1 MHDLNGSDQ
10 TMVPEQLLFELDGF
24 VRRGGP
30 AEHEYDVLSALF
42 DKLHGFAKVRRGDKI
57 DRPAGGGGVFNV
69 FGPFNTTDTNQGFVH
84 TCPRGYYGDFEIIER
99 IYERRT
105 SSDPA
110 LRRWDQYFNW
120 TTPVRAVRARKD
132 YCIELFD
139 KTVRSRQAPTRIL
152 NVASG
157 PCRDIY
163 EFLTS
168 ADDDILRH
176 TSIHCVDQDVH
187 AIRYAQALLAP
198 FADRVSFENRNIFRC
213 RLADAYDLIWS
224 AGLFDYLEDRIFIRL
239 LVKLWTAVAPGG
251 ELVVGNFSTRNPHR
265 SYMELAGWHL
275 IHRDEND
282 LLDLARQAE
291 LEGASAH
298 VDQEPN
304 GVNLFMH
311 LTRSA

>member
-10 TMVPEQLLFELDGF
+10 AMVPEQLLFELDGF
-24 VRRGGP
+24 VQRGGP

-42 DKLHGFAKVRRGDKI
+42 DKLHGLSKVRRGDNV
-57 DRPAGGGGVFNV
+57 DGPARGNEVFSV
-69 FGPFNTTDTNQGFVH
+69 FGPFNTTDTNQGFVC

-99 IYERRT
+99 IYVRRT

-110 LRRWDQYFNW
+110 LRRWDQYFHW

-132 YCIELFD
+132 YCVELFD
-139 KTVRSRQAPTRIL
+139 KTVRSKQAPTRIL

-163 EFLTS
+163 EFLTG

-176 TSIHCVDQDVH
+176 TSIHCVDQDAN
-187 AIRYAQALLAP
+187 AITYAQALLAP

-239 LVKLWTAVAPGG
+239 LVKLWAAVAPGG

-311 LTRSA
+311 LARSA